1 MNTGTSADRITLDF
15 VPFLPW
21 PMLAALAA
29 LGLLAVGW
37 LIWRGKR
44 GAWVR
49 LGALALVFLGLA
61 DPRLISEKRD
71 RLSDVVVVA
80 VDRSGS
86 QTIGNRMAETEA
98 ALKALS
104 EALKARPNTELRVV
118 DVFDRDGTGDGT
130 RLFEAI
136 ASATRDV
143 PQDRLAGVIAITDG
157 VVHDI
162 PADRSRLSFTA
173 PLHALITGR
182 PNEFDRRIELV
193 EAPRFG
199 IVGKEVT
206 ATVRIENQGGPVGP
220 VRMTIRQNGEAI
232 GSRNAMPG
240 QPVKVPL
247 KIDRAGMNLFEIT
260 IETAPG
266 ELTALNNR
274 LALPV
279 EGVREKL
286 RVLLVSGEP
295 HAGERTW
302 RNLLKADPN
311 VELVHFTIL
320 RPPEKQDSTPTNEL
334 SLIAFPTR
342 ELFIMKIAEFDLII
356 FDRYSNQTF
365 LPTAYFENM
374 VRYVREGGAILFAV
388 GPEIVARGGLLSTPL
403 REIMPAEPTGTVL
416 ERAFRAEVT
425 DLGRRHPVT
434 RNLDGAGTP
443 KTADPA
449 SGARWSPWFR
459 QIAARPRSGLSL
471 MNGIDNGPLLE
482 LKREGKGRVGL
493 FLSDHVW
500 LWARGYAGGGP
511 YLDLLRR
518 LSHWLMKEPELEEE
532 ALRLS
537 VSGGRIVIERRTIGG
552 PPGDARLTEPA
563 GESLPVTLSE
573 AEPGVWRAEIAMRRA
588 GLYRAENGG
597 LVAFVNAG
605 QPNPKE
611 FRQVVSTI
619 DDLAPIAE
627 ATGGGTRRLL
637 PNGTLAIPRLV
648 DIRSGGRYSGADY
661 LGLRPTEA
669 SVLKGVT
676 VMPLGLGFLGLGLLL
691 LPLIG
696 AWLAEGF
703 RRKPKASG

>member
-1 MNTGTSADRITLDF
+1 MNADRLTLDF
-15 VPFLPW
+15 APFVPW
-21 PMLAALAA
+21 PVLAA
-29 LGLLAVGW
+29 LGAVGLMAVGW

-49 LGALALVFLGLA
+49 LGALALIFVGLA
-61 DPRLISEKRD
+61 DPRLVSEKRD
-71 RLSDVVVVA
+71 RLTDIVAVA

-86 QTIGNRMAETEA
+86 QTIGNRLAETEA
-98 ALKALS
+98 ALKGLT
-104 EALKARPNTELRVV
+104 EALKARPNTEIRIV
-118 DVFDRDGTGDGT
+118 DIFDREGTGDGT
-130 RLFEAI
+130 RLFETI

-173 PLHALITGR
+173 PLHALVTGR
-182 PNEFDRRIELV
+182 AGEFDRRIELV
-193 EAPRFG
+193 ESPRFG
-199 IVGKEVT
+199 IVGKEIF
-206 ATVRIENQGGPVGP
+206 ATVRIENQGGPAGP
-220 VRMTIRQNGEAI
+220 VRMTIRQNGEAV
-232 GSRNAMPG
+232 GTRNALPG
-240 QPVKVPL
+240 QPVRLPL
-247 KIDRAGMNLFEIT
+247 KIDRAGMNLFEIA

-266 ELTALNNR
+266 ELTALNNII
-274 LALPV
+274 ALPI

-311 VELVHFTIL
+311 VDLVHFTIL
-320 RPPEKQDSTPTNEL
+320 RPPEKQDGTPTNEL

-342 ELFIMKIAEFDLII
+342 ELFITKIAEFDLII

-365 LPTAYFENM
+365 LPTVYFENM

-388 GPEIVARGGLLSTPL
+388 GPEIIARGGLLSTPL
-403 REIMPAEPTGTVL
+403 REIMPAEPTGTIL

-434 RNLDGAGTP
+434 RNLEGAGDP
-443 KTADPA
+443 KAA
-449 SGARWSPWFR
+449 GALAGARWSPWFR
-459 QIAARPRSGLSL
+459 QIAARQRDGQSL
-471 MNGIDNGPLLE
+471 MNGIDNAPLLE

-537 VSGGRIVIERRTIGG
+537 VSGGRIVVERRTIGG
-552 PPGDARLTEPA
+552 PPGDVRLIEPA
-563 GESLPVTLSE
+563 GEALPITLAE
-573 AEPGVWRAEIAMRRA
+573 AEPGIWRAEIAIRRA

-605 QPNPKE
+605 QPNPRE

-627 ATGGGTRRLL
+627 ATGGGTRRLMQ
-637 PNGTLAIPRLV
+637 NDALALPRLV
-648 DIRSGGRYSGADY
+648 DIRAGGRYAGSDY

-676 VMPLGLGFLGLGLLL
+676 VTPMGLGFLGLGLLL

-696 AWLAEGF
+696 AWLAEGL
-703 RRKPKASG
+703 RRGTKKSS

>member
-1 MNTGTSADRITLDF
+1 MNADRTSLDF
-15 VPFLPW
+15 APFLPW
-21 PMLAALAA
+21 PVLAALAA
-29 LGLLAVGW
+29 LGLLAIGW

-49 LGALALVFLGLA
+49 LGALALIFLGLA
-61 DPRLISEKRD
+61 DPRLVSEKRE
-71 RLSDVVVVA
+71 RLSDIVAIA

-98 ALKALS
+98 ALKSLTES
-104 EALKARPNTELRVV
+104 LKARPNTEIRVV
-118 DVFDRDGTGDGT
+118 DVFDREGTGDGT

-143 PQDRLAGVIAITDG
+143 PQERLAGVIAITDG

-173 PLHALITGR
+173 PLHALVTGR

-199 IVGKEVT
+199 IVGKEIT
-206 ATVRIENQGGPVGP
+206 ATVRIENQGGPLGP
-220 VRMTIRQNGEAI
+220 VRMTIRQNGEAV
-232 GSRNAMPG
+232 GTRTAMPG
-240 QPVKVPL
+240 TPVKLAL
-247 KIDRAGMNLFEIT
+247 KIDRAGMNLFEIA

-274 LALPV
+274 IALPI

-311 VELVHFTIL
+311 VDLVHFTIL
-320 RPPEKQDSTPTNEL
+320 RPPEKQDGTPTNEL

-342 ELFIMKIAEFDLII
+342 ELFVTKIAEFDLII

-365 LPTAYFENM
+365 LPTIYFENM

-403 REIMPAEPTGTVL
+403 RDIMPAEPTGTIL

-434 RNLDGAGTP
+434 RNLEGAGGP
-443 KTADPA
+443 KGSPLA
-449 SGARWSPWFR
+449 GAKWSPWFR
-459 QIAARPRSGLSL
+459 QIAARPREGQSL
-471 MNGIDNGPLLE
+471 MNGIDNAPLLE

-537 VSGGRIVIERRTIGG
+537 VSGGRIVVERRTIGG
-552 PPGDARLTEPA
+552 PPGDVRLTEPA
-563 GESLPVTLSE
+563 GETLPVTLSE
-573 AEPGVWRAEIAMRRA
+573 AEPGIWRAEIAIRRA

-597 LVAFVNAG
+597 LVAFINAG
-605 QPNPKE
+605 QPNPRE
-611 FRQVVSTI
+611 FRQVVSTLE
-619 DDLAPIAE
+619 DLTPISE
-627 ATGGGTRRLL
+627 ATGGGTRRIMASGNLNL
-637 PNGTLAIPRLV
+637 PRLV
-648 DIRSGGRYSGADY
+648 DIRSGGRYSGSDY
-661 LGLRPTEA
+661 IGLRPTEA
-669 SVLKGVT
+669 SVLKGVS

-696 AWLAEGF
+696 AWLAESL
-703 RRKPKASG
+703 RRGARKTS

>member
-1 MNTGTSADRITLDF
+1 MNADRLSLDF
-15 VPFLPW
+15 SPFLPW
-21 PMLAALAA
+21 PLLVGLGA
-29 LGLLAVGW
+29 LGLIAVGW

-44 GAWVR
+44 GGWMR
-49 LGALALVFLGLA
+49 LAALALVLVGLA
-61 DPRLISEKRD
+61 DPRFINEKRD
-71 RLSDVVVVA
+71 RLSDIVAVA

-98 ALKALS
+98 ALKALTD
-104 EALKARPNTELRVV
+104 ALKARPNTEIRTI
-118 DVFDRDGTGDGT
+118 DVFDREGTGDGT

-162 PADRSRLSFTA
+162 PADRSRLAFSA

-199 IVGKEVT
+199 LVGKDIT

-220 VRMTIRQNGEAI
+220 VRMTIRQNGETMA
-232 GSRNAMPG
+232 SRNAIPG
-240 QPVKVPL
+240 QPIRMPL
-247 KIDRAGMNLFEIT
+247 RIDRAGMNLFEIS
-260 IETAPG
+260 IETASG
-266 ELTALNNR
+266 ELTALNNVI
-274 LALPV
+274 ALPI

-311 VELVHFTIL
+311 VDLVHFTIL
-320 RPPEKQDSTPTNEL
+320 RPPEKQDGTPTNEL

-342 ELFIMKIAEFDLII
+342 ELFITKISEFDLII

-365 LPTAYFENM
+365 LPTVYFENM

-403 REIMPAEPTGTVL
+403 RDIMPAEPNGTIL

-434 RNLDGAGTP
+434 RNLDGAGT
-443 KTADPA
+443 AQA
-449 SGARWSPWFR
+449 GARWAPWFR
-459 QIAARPRSGLSL
+459 QVAARPRDGQSL
-471 MNGIDNGPLLE
+471 MKGIDNGPLLE

-511 YLDLLRR
+511 YFDLLRR

-532 ALRLS
+532 ALQLS
-537 VSGGRIVIERRTIGG
+537 VSGGRIIIERRTIGG

-563 GESLPVTLSE
+563 GETLPITLTE
-573 AEPGVWRAEIAMRRA
+573 TEPGLWRAEIAIRRA

-597 LVAFVNAG
+597 LIAFINAG

-611 FRQVVSTI
+611 FRQVVSTL
-619 DDLAPIAE
+619 DDLTPIAE
-627 ATGGGTRRLL
+627 ATGGSVRRLL
-637 PNGTLAIPRLV
+637 PRGNLEVPRIV
-648 DIRSGGRYSGADY
+648 DIRGGSRYGGSDY
-661 LGLRPTEA
+661 IGLRPTEA

-696 AWLAEGF
+696 AWLAEGL
-703 RRKPKASG
+703 RRARKV